1 MENKYMKNLDKQYA
15 GVDCYDK
22 RNGVWVTITS
32 ISGCDRAYCFVV
44 GDNGACYRVPRADL
58 FPFAGTWVRGIK
70 CYNVC
75 YNVTDDDRYDY
86 YCPETD
92 LFCTKKQI
100 ESGFIEETADSHD
113 SCSARAI
120 IQSLTNEL
128 GSIFYTKFG
137 VKIMKRNFIK
147 AYICEAYE
155 KDGNVF
161 APLVSMSLS
170 DYLDEIICTE
180 LLHKCWV
187 ALAPAEL
194 DHMPCKDIEDLRDKV
209 NCLEYP
215 ILLAVYDGDEEVIRA
230 TKKELGI
237 DELMEKWCKKNYSV
251 EVNVNQKF
259 IVEVEAHNE
268 KEARDRAVENII
280 KTAIRENSATVT
292 RVNTSTCKET
302 K

>member
-15 GVDCYDK
+15 GVDCYDMSNRK
-22 RNGVWVTITS
+22 WVTITS
-32 ISGCDRAYCFVV
+32 ISGYDRAYCFVV
-44 GDNGACYRVPRADL
+44 SNNGARYRVLRASL
-58 FPFAGTWVRGIK
+58 FPFAGTWVYANK
-70 CYNVC
+70 LYKVC
-75 YNVTDDDRYDY
+75 HNVTSNDRYDY
-86 YCPETD
+86 YCPEMDT
-92 LFCTKKQI
+92 LYTKKEI
-100 ESGFIEETADSHD
+100 ESGFIESAIEQDCS
-113 SCSARAI
+113 SARAA
-120 IQSLTNEL
+120 IQSLADKL
-128 GSIFYTKFG
+128 GDMFRTKFG
-137 VKIMKRNFIK
+137 LRIRKRNFIK

-155 KDGNVF
+155 KDGNIF
-161 APLVSMSLS
+161 APLESMSLS
-170 DYLDEIICTE
+170 DYLDEIISTE
-180 LLHKCWV
+180 LLYKCWV

-268 KEARDRAVENII
+268 KEARDKATENVIM
-280 KTAIRENSATVT
+280 TNLAEGATVT

>member
-1 MENKYMKNLDKQYA
+1 MKNKYMKNLDKQCA
-15 GVDCYDK
+15 GVDCYDR
-22 RNGVWVTITS
+22 RNHKWVTITS
-32 ISGCDRAYCFVV
+32 ISGYDRAYCFVV
-44 GDNGACYRVPRADL
+44 NNDGACYRAPRADL
-58 FPFAGTWVRGIK
+58 FPYAGTWVKGDK
-70 CYNVC
+70 CYEVC
-75 YNVTDDDRYDY
+75 YDITDDNRYSY
-86 YCPETD
+86 YCPEMD
-92 LFCTKKQI
+92 LFRSEKDI
-100 ESGFIEETADSHD
+100 ASGFIASTDMPDSY
-113 SCSARAI
+113 SARAI
-120 IQSLTNEL
+120 IRSLTNKL
-128 GSIFYTKFG
+128 GDMFRTQFG
-137 VKIMKRNFIK
+137 LKIKGRNFIK

-155 KDGNVF
+155 NDSDIF
-161 APLVSMSLS
+161 APLESMSLS
-170 DYLDEIICTE
+170 DFLDEIISTE
-180 LLHKCWV
+180 LLYKCWV

-194 DHMPCKDIEDLRDKV
+194 DPMPCKDIEDLRDKV

-268 KEARDRAVENII
+268 KEARDKATENVIM
-280 KTAIRENSATVT
+280 TNLAEGATVT